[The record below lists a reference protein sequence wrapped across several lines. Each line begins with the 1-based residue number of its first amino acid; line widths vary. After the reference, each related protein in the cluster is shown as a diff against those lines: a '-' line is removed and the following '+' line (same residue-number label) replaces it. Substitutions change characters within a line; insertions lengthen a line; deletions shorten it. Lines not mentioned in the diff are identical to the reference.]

1 MIFDA
6 GAFIAL
12 DKRSKRRIVLA
23 IVEQLRDQGEPLRT
37 TSPVLAQAW
46 RDPARQAAMA
56 RLAKTMDVLPFGD
69 AKTIGLRC
77 ATSATSDVVD
87 ADLATWADALDDT
100 ILTTDP
106 RDMTKLNANHVVL

>member
-69 AKTIGLRC
+69 SKTIGLRC
-77 ATSATSDVVD
+77 GDAGTNDVVD
-87 ADLATWADALDDT
+87 ADLAIWADVLVDT

-106 RDMTKLNANHVVL
+106 RDLTKLHAKHVVL